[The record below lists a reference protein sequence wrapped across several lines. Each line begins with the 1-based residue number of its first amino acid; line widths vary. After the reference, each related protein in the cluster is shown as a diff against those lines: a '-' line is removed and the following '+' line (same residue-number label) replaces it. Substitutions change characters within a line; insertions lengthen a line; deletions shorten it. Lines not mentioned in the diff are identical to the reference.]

1 MSAAGFIVT
10 YLRYSV
16 MDFSVQYYND
26 PLSILIPYPT
36 IDSTVNGI
44 VRPFQYD
51 VKWIDKNNLNL
62 ICLTKWNSYTGLV
75 MDSRQLV
82 YRSDKLVEALFMG
95 IGSFWQEKNGTQA
108 FVVWKF
114 LVFIGFSWHK
124 YIRWFWLRL
133 MIAQE
138 EFSLHKAYHAY
149 IETYF

>member
-51 VKWIDKNNLNL
+51 VNWIHKNN
-62 ICLTKWNSYTGLV
+62 
-75 MDSRQLV
+75 
-82 YRSDKLVEALFMG
+82 
-95 IGSFWQEKNGTQA
+95 
-108 FVVWKF
+108 
-114 LVFIGFSWHK
+114 
-124 YIRWFWLRL
+124 
-133 MIAQE
+133 
-138 EFSLHKAYHAY
+138 
-149 IETYF
+149 